1 MAFAQVVA
9 SCPAPR
15 PEVLGQ
21 HYKGDAGWQALF
33 SISASR
39 RPTLSPILSTQGLP
53 LCPMLSE
60 TRLPSY
66 PRTAMARVTDQEEGP
81 HSGHLGTAWETAV
94 VAVFAVIIVVVG
106 IVAFYFRRR
115 RMRRRLTDRIHSPAN
130 FTRDPE
136 QGAISPSFENS
147 PRSREMRGIGDVDA
161 SIAKP
166 ERAVSSSSPRQS
178 ISSPHHSEITQK
190 QGTFKSPRYYWEP
203 K

>member
-1 MAFAQVVA
+1 MSTFRFLLNSLSSYLSQA
-9 SCPAPR
+9 SPFGLR
-15 PEVLGQ
+15 LELTMV
-21 HYKGDAGWQALF
+21 
-33 SISASR
+33 S
-39 RPTLSPILSTQGLP
+39 SP
-53 LCPMLSE
+53 
-60 TRLPSY
+60 PS
-66 PRTAMARVTDQEEGP
+66 P